1 MKLHLH
7 FPHIFMMS
15 SLLSTVTTL
24 PLKNQV
30 VWNVSLWKIMVDAS
44 SVFLDSSTLKMMAQ
58 WSFTLLAPGHTVISQ
73 KTSVFSN
80 TTWRTTNLT
89 TLPLPFTTRVQHTFF
104 FVIIRHHSLFMM
116 VDINLFHSQ
125 TNNNLTHFLK
135 NYFRN
140 CHLTGILKNTISIKT
155 CNFQYNISQFT
166 LFTFYKV
173 KYKL

>member
-15 SLLSTVTTL
+15 SSLSTATTL

-44 SVFLDSSTLKMMAQ
+44 SVFLDSSTLTMIAH
-58 WSFTLLAPGHTVISQ
+58 WSFTLLAPGHTVISH
-73 KTSVFSN
+73 KSSVFSN

-89 TLPLPFTTRVQHTFF
+89 TLPLAFITRVQHTFF

-116 VDINLFHSQ
+116 ADIKLFYSK
-125 TNNNLTHFLK
+125 TNKNVIHFLK

-140 CHLTGILKNTISIKT
+140 WHLTGILKH
-155 CNFQYNISQFT
+155 NFH
-166 LFTFYKV
+166 
-173 KYKL
+173 